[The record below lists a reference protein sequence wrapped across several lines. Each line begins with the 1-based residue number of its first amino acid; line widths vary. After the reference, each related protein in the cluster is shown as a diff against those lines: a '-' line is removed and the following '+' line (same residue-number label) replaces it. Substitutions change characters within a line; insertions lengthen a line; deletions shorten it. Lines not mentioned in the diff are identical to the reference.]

1 MLGFRSIRSNEG
13 VAMFVI
19 RILSEIM
26 ALGALVAAIGLT
38 CIGLGG

>member
-1 MLGFRSIRSNEG
+1 MGIMFSQLITKG
-13 VAMFVI
+13 VAMLVI